1 MLEWIGC
8 CPQPSDAI
16 SQQHFNK
23 YYSSQHKVVLF
34 NKTGI
39 VIYYNAFPCLL
50 KAERKQSTETYTECD
65 LRVFRNCPG
74 R

>member
-23 YYSSQHKVVLF
+23 YYSSQHK
-34 NKTGI
+34 
-39 VIYYNAFPCLL
+39 
-50 KAERKQSTETYTECD
+50 AERKQSTETYTECD